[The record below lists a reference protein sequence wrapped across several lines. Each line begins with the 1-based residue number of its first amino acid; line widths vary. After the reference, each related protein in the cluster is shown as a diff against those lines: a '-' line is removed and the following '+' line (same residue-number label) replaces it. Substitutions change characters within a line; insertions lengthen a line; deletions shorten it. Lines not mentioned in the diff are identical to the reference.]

1 MTESRL
7 PHRRFSAAP
16 QRLAAERRTNRSES
30 QLRRVA
36 ECEPRA
42 VLGVVAF
49 WLGSDFSEGAN
60 HVHA

>member
-7 PHRRFSAAP
+7 PHRQVIVF
-16 QRLAAERRTNRSES
+16 AERHNADRRAIENAA

-36 ECEPRA
+36 QAEPRA

-49 WLGSDFSEGAN
+49 WLGSAFSEGADR
-60 HVHA
+60 VHA